1 MTSQNKS
8 RILTAN
14 SPHTQN
20 SISLQAL
27 CTPTDRTGSVKSGE
41 GKFQMY
47 RPTED
52 PRFFLI
58 AGNYK
63 GISVGVMS
71 IRGV

>member
-1 MTSQNKS
+1 VTSQNKS
-8 RILTAN
+8 RILPAN
-14 SPHTQN
+14 FPHTQN

-27 CTPTDRTGSVKSGE
+27 CTPTDRTGSVTSRE
-41 GKFQMY
+41 GNFQMY

-58 AGNYK
+58 AGNYIE
-63 GISVGVMS
+63 ISVAVMS